1 MAASTRLTGP
11 PTGPDWLAA
20 WALSRIA
27 VTAAEDARVDA
38 VIDIACAARDAGA
51 NLGGR
56 YGAHEVGDPAHPPQ
70 AGRRSFHL
78 DGISPLRLREEDSD
92 EPWAAL
98 LDPARLIRGIGAV
111 TGARRTGPWVELGLT
126 PHPLFAD
133 PTDRWLSPGARS
145 LIIRLDPDTGFLRFA
160 ALHDEHGLLMTAQ
173 VGDLNVADAR
183 PPGHAGT
190 VLARMAATLL
200 EPARLTAEV
209 RIEADPH
216 DDLSF
221 APVPSSRSW
230 TVSSDRGS
238 LALTGDYEPDRTSPV
253 AARLAE
259 LLTPAR
265 IVSHLAHVTA
275 TSPTSIKATVRPLRS
290 FPLSAW
296 APDSTLTCHFTVD
309 PTTGVL
315 VRAEA
320 TEGRRTVFRHTV
332 TALGPKGH
340 AEPLN

>member
-1 MAASTRLTGP
+1 
-11 PTGPDWLAA
+11 
-20 WALSRIA
+20 
-27 VTAAEDARVDA
+27 
-38 VIDIACAARDAGA
+38 
-51 NLGGR
+51 
-56 YGAHEVGDPAHPPQ
+56 
-70 AGRRSFHL
+70 
-78 DGISPLRLREEDSD
+78 
-92 EPWAAL
+92 
-98 LDPARLIRGIGAV
+98 
-111 TGARRTGPWVELGLT
+111 
-126 PHPLFAD
+126 
-133 PTDRWLSPGARS
+133 
-145 LIIRLDPDTGFLRFA
+145 
-160 ALHDEHGLLMTAQ
+160 
-173 VGDLNVADAR
+173 
-183 PPGHAGT
+183 
-190 VLARMAATLL
+190 MAATLL

-221 APVPSSRSW
+221 TPAPSSRSW

-238 LALTGDYEPDRTSPV
+238 LAVAGDYEPDRTSPV

-275 TSPTSIKATVRPLRS
+275 TSPTSIEATVRPLRS

-315 VRAEA
+315 VRAGA
-320 TEGRRTVFRHTV
+320 TSDRRTVFHHTV